1 MGAFSLIVVINLL
14 NSLEMLKQII
24 CRPISSTVLVRSR
37 HLVATSQHASR
48 AFHVTTP
55 VGSDG
60 AIKDAGGKMAQRGA
74 TKEEQC
80 YRKIQAEQLKKL
92 KSQHKDHVQN
102 AQQEIKRLQSLIDKH
117 KEDIEIGSRGTG
129 AQVERAFHK

>member
-1 MGAFSLIVVINLL
+1 MG
-14 NSLEMLKQII
+14 I
-24 CRPISSTVLVRSR
+24 CRSISSTVLVRSR

-74 TKEEQC
+74 TKEEQY
-80 YRKIQAEQLKKL
+80 YRKIQAEQL

-117 KEDIEIGSRGTG
+117 KEDIE
-129 AQVERAFHK
+129 EL

>member
-1 MGAFSLIVVINLL
+1 MG
-14 NSLEMLKQII
+14 I
-24 CRPISSTVLVRSR
+24 CRSISSTVLVRSR
-37 HLVATSQHASR
+37 HLVATSQHVSR

-74 TKEEQC
+74 TKEEQY

-117 KEDIEIGSRGTG
+117 KEDIEELE
-129 AQVERAFHK
+129 AEEQELK